1 MAYRFGQALAHSN
14 GRFRTANG
22 TFAATRACHCA
33 THSSDSL
40 SAQCQCHPAMPVTF
54 MGHASFCG
62 GTSHRLSIALNLSG
76 LGEDQVAIN
85 LRTEQPGD
93 AYKASIPGSW
103 CRRCTSVV
111 PC

>member
-1 MAYRFGQALAHSN
+1 MALLSITKLDQRSIELGDH
-14 GRFRTANG
+14 
-22 TFAATRACHCA
+22 
-33 THSSDSL
+33 TH
-40 SAQCQCHPAMPVTF
+40 
-54 MGHASFCG
+54 
-62 GTSHRLSIALNLSG
+62 IALNLSG

-103 CRRCTSVV
+103 CRRWTSVV

>member
-1 MAYRFGQALAHSN
+1 
-14 GRFRTANG
+14 
-22 TFAATRACHCA
+22 
-33 THSSDSL
+33 
-40 SAQCQCHPAMPVTF
+40 MPVTF

-93 AYKASIPGSW
+93 AYKGLHPRQLVSALDIGGAMLTQCVPLQGRSRSDAVGMGSLD
-103 CRRCTSVV
+103 CLRQLT
-111 PC
+111 

>member
-1 MAYRFGQALAHSN
+1 
-14 GRFRTANG
+14 
-22 TFAATRACHCA
+22 
-33 THSSDSL
+33 
-40 SAQCQCHPAMPVTF
+40 MPPGNA
-54 MGHASFCG
+54 GHLHGPRLFLRRHL
-62 GTSHRLSIALNLSG
+62 THRLSIALNLSG

-103 CRRCTSVV
+103 CRRWTSVV